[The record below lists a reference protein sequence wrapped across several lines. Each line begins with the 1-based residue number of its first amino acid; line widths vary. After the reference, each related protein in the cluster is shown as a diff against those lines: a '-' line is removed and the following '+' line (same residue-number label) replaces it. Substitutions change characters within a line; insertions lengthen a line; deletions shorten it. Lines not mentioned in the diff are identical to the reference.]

1 LTVLDILSSRESI
14 AIYVAA
20 AGVAVSVITYWYQ
33 RKEFRIKS
41 LTEAIRRLDDMK
53 HREARKVLYGNHTS
67 ASFEIPGLRA
77 SSEEQLKN
85 LSKHIVRSDLNE
97 VATLIHHK
105 LLDKKIFVR
114 EYTWIIVK
122 TWRLLEVEIQERRKT
137 IGPRDYMNNFEEL
150 KEAVLKVYPEYSNI

>member
-20 AGVAVSVITYWYQ
+20 AGGCRIGNNLLVS
-33 RKEFRIKS
+33 KERVSHKI
-41 LTEAIRRLDDMK
+41 EAIRRLNDMK

-150 KEAVLKVYPEYSNI
+150 KELC